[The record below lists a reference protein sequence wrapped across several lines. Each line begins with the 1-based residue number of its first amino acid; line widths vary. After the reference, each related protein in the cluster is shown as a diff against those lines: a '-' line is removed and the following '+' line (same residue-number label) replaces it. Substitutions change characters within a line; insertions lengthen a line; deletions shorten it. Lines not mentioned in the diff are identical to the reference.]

1 MFMVRK
7 RTGDSKFNDL
17 RGDVKVGSLGLRT
30 EEHDQPVTV

>member
-17 RGDVKVGSLGLRT
+17 RGDVKVGAWVCEQKSMTSR
-30 EEHDQPVTV
+30 